1 MSFRIGLSIAALGA
15 IGLAANA
22 SAADL
27 TDAEIKTLISG
38 KTVYLDIGGGGSI
51 TGATGPAVIFYAA
64 DGNAV
69 FKTPKGEMWTG
80 KWSIK
85 GNQGC
90 VEWKQA
96 PTNACTRY
104 DKQGET
110 VTLIN
115 VATGQPRGKIT
126 KTADGNAEKLAP

>member
-1 MSFRIGLSIAALGA
+1 MSLRLSIPIAVAGA
-15 IGLAANA
+15 IGLTA
-22 SAADL
+22 SALAADL
-27 TDAEIKTLISG
+27 SGDQIKTLISG
-38 KTVYLDIGGGGSI
+38 KTVYLDIGGGGSV
-51 TGATGPAVIFYAA
+51 TGATGPGVIFYAA

-80 KWSIK
+80 KWTIK
-85 GNQGC
+85 ENTGC

-96 PTNACTRY
+96 ATNACTRY
-104 DKQGET
+104 DKQGDT

-115 VATGQPRGKIT
+115 VATGQPRGKIV

>member
-1 MSFRIGLSIAALGA
+1 MTLRIGIPFAFIGA
-15 IGLAANA
+15 IGLAASA

-27 TDAEIKTLISG
+27 TGAEIKTLISG
-38 KTVYLDIGGGGSI
+38 KTVYMEIGGGGSV
-51 TGATGPAVIFYAA
+51 TGASGPGMIYYSA

-80 KWSIK
+80 KWTIK
-85 GNQGC
+85 DNTGC

-96 PTNACTRY
+96 TANACTRY
-104 DKQGET
+104 DKQGDT
-110 VTLIN
+110 ITLIN
-115 VATGQPRGKIT
+115 MATGQPRGKIV

>member
-1 MSFRIGLSIAALGA
+1 MFKRPTILLASASAF
-15 IGLAANA
+15 GLASAA

-27 TDAEIKTLISG
+27 TGAEIKSLISG
-38 KTVYLDIGGGGSI
+38 KTVYLDIGGGGSS
-51 TGATGPAVIFYAA
+51 TGATGPGVIHYSA
-64 DGNAV
+64 DGTAV

-80 KWSIK
+80 KWTIK
-85 GNQGC
+85 DNTGC

-96 PTNACTRY
+96 PANACTRY
-104 DKQGET
+104 DKQGDA

-115 VATGQPRGKIT
+115 VATGLPRGKIT